1 MLRIGL
7 ALFFLVWI
15 SAGRAED
22 QAGSEEAGG
31 GGTGTVVPEDA
42 SLGRLVDGLNQ
53 ANLQEAFR
61 LLRSEYIKKEDLDYL
76 SLNRAAIQGL
86 LERLE
91 FGAMLL
97 TEASRSAR
105 NSPFSFH
112 ASPINSEIGY
122 IRFGRF
128 YKAELELL
136 DSAISGWMNDT
147 ALKTIVLDLRSP
159 QSQADFVIASEILSR
174 FRPPNELL
182 FKIRRPGYDRA
193 VLFTSKPQPI
203 SWGKE
208 VVLLVD
214 RETGNVGEI
223 IAAVLQNKGNSV
235 VIGEKTRG
243 LTVEYRDVPI
253 GEDRILRYAIAEVI
267 LEDESSIFQKG
278 ITPDLPTE
286 PNIKAK
292 HLVFEDTEKGTS
304 LSRYL
309 FREERP
315 RMNEAA
321 LVAGTNPELDYLL
334 AKSNGRTTKW
344 DEIIPDDRILQKAID
359 ILVSRDFLDAGKR

>member
-7 ALFFLVWI
+7 ALLFVVGI
-15 SAGRAED
+15 SAGKAVGQSASGESG
-22 QAGSEEAGG
+22 AI
-31 GGTGTVVPEDA
+31 PEDDH
-42 SLGRLVDGLNQ
+42 LGQLVDGLNQ

-105 NSPFSFH
+105 NSPFSFY
-112 ASPINSEIGY
+112 ASPINGEIGY

-136 DSAISGWMNDT
+136 DKAISGWMNDR

-159 QSQADFVIASEILSR
+159 QSQGDFVIASEILSR

-193 VLFTSKPQPI
+193 VLFTSKPQPV

-208 VVLLVD
+208 VVILVD
-214 RETGNVGEI
+214 HETGNVGEI
-223 IAAVLQNKGNSV
+223 IASVLQNKGNSV
-235 VIGEKTRG
+235 VIGERTRG

-278 ITPDLPTE
+278 VIPDLPTE
-286 PNIKAK
+286 ANIEAK
-292 HLVFEDTEKGTS
+292 HLVFEETENGSS
-304 LSRYL
+304 LDQYL

-359 ILVSRDFLDAGKR
+359 ILISRDFLDAGRR